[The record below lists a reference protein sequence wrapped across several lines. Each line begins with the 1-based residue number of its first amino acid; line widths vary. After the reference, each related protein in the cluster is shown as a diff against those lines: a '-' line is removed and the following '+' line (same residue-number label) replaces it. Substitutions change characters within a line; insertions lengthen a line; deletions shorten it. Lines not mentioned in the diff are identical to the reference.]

1 MARKVSTTMA
11 ILPHSDVFSNPWW
24 SRYTHMSRGG
34 RYVALETPSVW
45 IPIILY
51 QTITTLSYKGHVKP
65 IEYIFELSFREMFRL
80 ALSLV

>member
-1 MARKVSTTMA
+1 
-11 ILPHSDVFSNPWW
+11 
-24 SRYTHMSRGG
+24 MSRGG